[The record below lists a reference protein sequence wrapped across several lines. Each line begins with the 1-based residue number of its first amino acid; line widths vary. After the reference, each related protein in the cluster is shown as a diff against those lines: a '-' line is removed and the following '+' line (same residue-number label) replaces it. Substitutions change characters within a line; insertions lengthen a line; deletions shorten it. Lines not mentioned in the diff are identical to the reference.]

1 MWDDSIALLDY
12 GFGVVKAKN
21 LLLQN
26 QKVADVAV
34 LDGLEKQISLYVA
47 QDIVVPE
54 SRNGAGNTYR
64 LAVQKPDTIAAPVR
78 RGDVV
83 GTVRILRGEEEV
95 TVMPL
100 LAGQDVERRS
110 LFRLAA
116 LSAEDVWTWVKVAFA
131 RLLSDGRQA

>member
-1 MWDDSIALLDY
+1 M
-12 GFGVVKAKN
+12 
-21 LLLQN
+21 
-26 QKVADVAV
+26 
-34 LDGLEKQISLYVA
+34 
-47 QDIVVPE
+47 PE

-64 LAVQKPDTIAAPVR
+64 LAVQKPDAIAAPVR